1 MDTLSWNGE
10 VQRFSMVYPTLE
22 LEQKLWK
29 KGFKIVAGLD
39 EAGRGPLAGPV
50 VAGCVVISSPDQ
62 VVDTVRDSKKMTKK
76 QRDIAFDLIKEKSD
90 AYGVGIVDAKRIDE
104 IGIRYA
110 VLEAMTMAISEVEK
124 ILGKR
129 VEYIIA
135 DGGIYLL
142 EDYSMESINKGDL
155 NHYSIAAGSVLAKVT
170 RDRLMEGYSKKYPE
184 YGFEKHVGYGTRY
197 HMEMI
202 STHGPCEIHRRSFAP
217 ISNFVK

>member
-1 MDTLSWNGE
+1 
-10 VQRFSMVYPTLE
+10 MVYPTLE
-22 LEQKLWK
+22 LEEKLWK
-29 KGFKIVAGLD
+29 KGYKIVAGLD

-50 VAGCVVISSPDQ
+50 VAGCVVISSPSQ
-62 VVDTVRDSKKMTKK
+62 VVDIVRDSKKMTKK
-76 QRDIAFDLIKEKSD
+76 QRDLAFDLIKEKSE

-110 VLEAMTMAISEVEK
+110 VLEAMTKAISEVEK
-124 ILGKR
+124 MLGKR

-142 EDYSMESINKGDL
+142 EDYSMESINKGDV

-170 RDRLMEGYSKKYPE
+170 RDRLMEEYAKEYPE
-184 YGFEKHVGYGTRY
+184 YGFEKHVGYGTKY

-202 STHGPCEIHRRSFAP
+202 SKYGPCEIHRRSFAP
-217 ISNFVK
+217 FS

>member
-1 MDTLSWNGE
+1 MI
-10 VQRFSMVYPTLE
+10 YPTLE

-29 KGFKIVAGLD
+29 QGYKIVAGLD

-62 VVDTVRDSKKMTKK
+62 VVDIVRDSKKMTKK
-76 QRDIAFDLIKEKSD
+76 RRDIAFDLIREKST
-90 AYGVGIVDAKRIDE
+90 AYGVGIVDAKKIDE

-110 VLEAMTMAISEVEK
+110 VLEAMTKAISEVEK
-124 ILGKR
+124 MQGER

-142 EDYSMESINKGDL
+142 EDYNMESINKGDL

-170 RDRLMEGYSKKYPE
+170 RDRLMEDYAKQYPE

-197 HMEMI
+197 HMDMI
-202 STHGPCEIHRRSFAP
+202 SKYGPCDIHRRSFAP
-217 ISNFVK
+217 FNAKPLD

>member
-1 MDTLSWNGE
+1 MI
-10 VQRFSMVYPTLE
+10 YPTLE
-22 LEQKLWK
+22 LEEKLWK
-29 KGFKIVAGLD
+29 KGYKIVAGLD

-50 VAGCVVISSPDQ
+50 VAGCVVISSPNQ
-62 VVDTVRDSKKMTKK
+62 VVDIVRDSKKMTKK
-76 QRDIAFDLIKEKSD
+76 QRDVAFDLIKEKSD
-90 AYGVGIVDAKRIDE
+90 AYGVGVVDAKRIDE

-170 RDRLMEGYSKKYPE
+170 RDRLMEEYSKKYPE

-202 STHGPCEIHRRSFAP
+202 SKYGPCEIHRRSFAP
-217 ISNFVK
+217 FS

>member
-1 MDTLSWNGE
+1 MI
-10 VQRFSMVYPTLE
+10 YPTLV
-22 LEQKLWK
+22 LEEKLWK
-29 KGFKIVAGLD
+29 KGYKIVAGLD

-50 VAGCVVISSPDQ
+50 VAGCVVISSPNQ
-62 VVDTVRDSKKMTKK
+62 VVDIVRDSKKMTKK
-76 QRDIAFDLIKEKSD
+76 QRNVAFDLIKEKSD
-90 AYGVGIVDAKRIDE
+90 AYGVGVVDAKRIDE

-110 VLEAMTMAISEVEK
+110 VLEAMTKAISEVEK

-142 EDYSMESINKGDL
+142 EDYSMDSINKGDL

-170 RDRLMEGYSKKYPE
+170 RDRLMEEYSKKYPE
-184 YGFEKHVGYGTRY
+184 YGFEKHVGYGTKY

-202 STHGPCEIHRRSFAP
+202 SKYGPCEIHRKSFAP
-217 ISNFVK
+217 FNTKPID

>member
-1 MDTLSWNGE
+1 
-10 VQRFSMVYPTLE
+10 MVYPTLE

-29 KGFKIVAGLD
+29 KGIKIVAGLD

-50 VAGCVVISSPDQ
+50 VAGCVVISSSDQ
-62 VVDTVRDSKKMTKK
+62 VVDIVRDSKKMTKK
-76 QRDIAFDLIKEKSD
+76 QRDVAFDLIKEKSD
-90 AYGVGIVDAKRIDE
+90 AYGVGVVDAKRIDE

-110 VLEAMTMAISEVEK
+110 VLEAMTKAISEVEK
-124 ILGKR
+124 MLGKR
-129 VEYIIA
+129 VEYILA

-170 RDRLMEGYSKKYPE
+170 RDRLMEEYAKKYPE
-184 YGFEKHVGYGTRY
+184 YGFEKHVGYGTKY

-202 STHGPCEIHRRSFAP
+202 SKYGPCEIHRRSFAP
-217 ISNFVK
+217 FS

>member
-1 MDTLSWNGE
+1 
-10 VQRFSMVYPTLE
+10 MVYPTLE

-29 KGFKIVAGLD
+29 KGTKIVAGLD

-50 VAGCVVISSPDQ
+50 VAGCVVISSPGQ
-62 VVDTVRDSKKMTKK
+62 VVDIVRDSKKMTKK
-76 QRDIAFDLIKEKSD
+76 QRDVAFDQIKEKSD
-90 AYGVGIVDAKRIDE
+90 AYGVGIVDAKKIDE

-124 ILGKR
+124 MLGKR

-142 EDYSMESINKGDL
+142 EDYNMESINKGDL

-170 RDRLMEGYSKKYPE
+170 RDRLMEEYAKKYPE
-184 YGFEKHVGYGTRY
+184 YGFEKHVGYGTKY

-202 STHGPCEIHRRSFAP
+202 SKYGLCEIHRRSFAP
-217 ISNFVK
+217 FS